1 MSTITHVFNSHKR
14 IESGRVVSHDF
25 VPRMANLQYDFT
37 GRRVLISI
45 IPTLSPKYATLYK
58 DTGNVLYYR
67 GDDPDYRFELE
78 TWLGFGRGA
87 FQHGIED
94 FHGIFG
100 SFATVDVALFDVLQT
115 QIDGREHLLEVVG
128 ANLESTGQRNLVVA
142 VVGGDDTEVVA
153 DALVQ
158 IGVEAQLRLVGG
170 TVQRVLGVAR
180 IDERTE

>member
-58 DTGNVLYYR
+58 DTGNVHYYR

-78 TWLGFGRGA
+78 TWPDNNTIKRLSV
-87 FQHGIED
+87 I
-94 FHGIFG
+94 
-100 SFATVDVALFDVLQT
+100 
-115 QIDGREHLLEVVG
+115 REEF
-128 ANLESTGQRNLVVA
+128 NLEIQY
-142 VVGGDDTEVVA
+142 
-153 DALVQ
+153 
-158 IGVEAQLRLVGG
+158 LRDQQ
-170 TVQRVLGVAR
+170 TAM
-180 IDERTE
+180 

>member
-1 MSTITHVFNSHKR
+1 MEGFAAFERFASHCY
-14 IESGRVVSHDF
+14 RVGHRYVAVHD
-25 VPRMANLQYDFT
+25 ADAT
-37 GRRVLISI
+37 GGI
-45 IPTLSPKYATLYK
+45 
-58 DTGNVLYYR
+58 
-67 GDDPDYRFELE
+67 GDDHIL
-78 TWLGFGRGA
+78 LGFGRGA

-100 SFATVDVALFDVLQT
+100 SFATIDVALFDVLQT

-128 ANLESTGQRNLVVA
+128 ANLEATGQRDFVVA

>member
-37 GRRVLISI
+37 VRRVLISI

-78 TWLGFGRGA
+78 TWPDNNTIKRLSVIR
-87 FQHGIED
+87 ED
-94 FHGIFG
+94 C
-100 SFATVDVALFDVLQT
+100 
-115 QIDGREHLLEVVG
+115 
-128 ANLESTGQRNLVVA
+128 NLEIQYLSDHQ
-142 VVGGDDTEVVA
+142 
-153 DALVQ
+153 DAM
-158 IGVEAQLRLVGG
+158 
-170 TVQRVLGVAR
+170 
-180 IDERTE
+180 

>member
-78 TWLGFGRGA
+78 TWPDNNTIKRLSVIR
-87 FQHGIED
+87 ED
-94 FHGIFG
+94 C
-100 SFATVDVALFDVLQT
+100 
-115 QIDGREHLLEVVG
+115 
-128 ANLESTGQRNLVVA
+128 NLEIQYLSDHQ
-142 VVGGDDTEVVA
+142 
-153 DALVQ
+153 DAM
-158 IGVEAQLRLVGG
+158 
-170 TVQRVLGVAR
+170 
-180 IDERTE
+180 

>member
-78 TWLGFGRGA
+78 TWTDNNTIKRQIKSKLAMYLSSFPR
-87 FQHGIED
+87 
-94 FHGIFG
+94 FH
-100 SFATVDVALFDVLQT
+100 
-115 QIDGREHLLEVVG
+115 LE
-128 ANLESTGQRNLVVA
+128 R
-142 VVGGDDTEVVA
+142 
-153 DALVQ
+153 
-158 IGVEAQLRLVGG
+158 IGNIIQCISDKVY
-170 TVQRVLGVAR
+170 TKNKK
-180 IDERTE
+180 IW